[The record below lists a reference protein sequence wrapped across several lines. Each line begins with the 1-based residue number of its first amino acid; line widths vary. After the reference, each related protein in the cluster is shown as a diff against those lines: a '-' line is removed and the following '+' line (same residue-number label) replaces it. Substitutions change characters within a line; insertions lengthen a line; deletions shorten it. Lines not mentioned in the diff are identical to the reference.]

1 MPKGVSK
8 GESLKEIAKY
18 YDIAMED
25 VIAFG
30 DEDNDLSMIEA
41 AGVGVVMAN
50 GSKAMLRAA
59 DYVTLSNDEDGI
71 ADYLEKFVLKKE
83 DN

>member
-1 MPKGVSK
+1 
-8 GESLKEIAKY
+8 
-18 YDIAMED
+18 
-25 VIAFG
+25 
-30 DEDNDLSMIEA
+30 MIEA

-50 GSKAMLRAA
+50 GSKAMLEAA

-71 ADYLEKFVLKKE
+71 ADYLEKYVLG